1 MDGWMDERN
10 SFTRFNESCI
20 TSAVEGC
27 TIGQIRAV
35 EGISTIDPILKE
47 KKLNTKRQK
56 EDVN

>member
-1 MDGWMDERN
+1 MDEWN

-27 TIGQIRAV
+27 RIGQIGAV
-35 EGISTIDPILKE
+35 EGISTIDPQG

>member
-1 MDGWMDERN
+1 MDERN